1 MRSGE
6 GERGP
11 RTERL
16 WSTLE
21 LVIGLAAV
29 GAVLA
34 WAIHRARGGATPAWT
49 TDYRVVIAA
58 AVVAAAV
65 VAEWYSRRRA
75 RGGPPQGDTEA

>member
-1 MRSGE
+1 MRPAE
-6 GERGP
+6 RERGP

-21 LVIGLAAV
+21 LVTGVVAV

-49 TDYRVVIAA
+49 SDYRVVIAA
-58 AVVAAAV
+58 ALVAAAV

-75 RGGPPQGDTEA
+75 RGGPTRED